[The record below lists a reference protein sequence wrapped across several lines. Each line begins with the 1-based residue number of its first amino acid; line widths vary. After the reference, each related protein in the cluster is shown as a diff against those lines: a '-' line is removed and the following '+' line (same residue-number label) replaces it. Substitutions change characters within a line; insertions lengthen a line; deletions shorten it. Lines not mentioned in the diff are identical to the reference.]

1 MEVVVVIHTSTVD
14 LLVISPGALCME
26 VMVEMEDTPEM
37 TEVTED
43 HLHHAEIT
51 MVEVME
57 DTEDDL
63 EEVEEDHQEDSETDP
78 SSPTETGTL
87 LMMNISKANDCVS
100 PIILFA
106 LCTNA
111 SHVYL
116 MIQCCTVYYL
126 NNYRTCQTS

>member
-1 MEVVVVIHTSTVD
+1 MVIHTSTVD
-14 LLVISPGALCME
+14 LLVTSPGVLCME

-43 HLHHAEIT
+43 HLHHVEIT

-63 EEVEEDHQEDSETDP
+63 EEEEDHQEDSETDP

-87 LMMNISKANDCVS
+87 LMMNIFKVNDCVS
-100 PIILFA
+100 PIILFTP
-106 LCTNA
+106 CTNA

-116 MIQCCTVYYL
+116 IIQCCTVYYL

>member
-14 LLVISPGALCME
+14 LLVTSPGVLCTE

-43 HLHHAEIT
+43 HLHHVEIT

-63 EEVEEDHQEDSETDP
+63 EEEEVDHQEDSETDP

-87 LMMNISKANDCVS
+87 LMMNISKLCGLCFNISRIESYLISLFTANS
-100 PIILFA
+100 FLSRYHARHF
-106 LCTNA
+106 
-111 SHVYL
+111 
-116 MIQCCTVYYL
+116 
-126 NNYRTCQTS
+126 R